1 MKFFYFFILTLTF
14 AAISC
19 NSDTDFPTEETDCQI
34 VEISDG
40 NKTVVLE
47 KDTAWFVKSGE
58 KKLFYCDKHKI
69 SAFFNTLRDLQ
80 LQGLSSYNGETGF
93 KNIITIKKQSG
104 KTVKTLKFNPVGNS
118 PQLIGSCNGGKCY
131 VVAVPGLKENPSVN
145 FSPEKNYWKELSLLE
160 ISGENFSSIKV
171 ENFLDTIQSFSIVLK
186 DGVLEFFDYKNEK
199 NQEIKQKNL
208 REYIGSII
216 GIYRAKEQFSALQL
230 PENNKIYSLTVNGK
244 KIDFFKKIDNGK
256 PDFNLMY
263 FSCGEDFGT
272 ATYFNFEKILID
284 ADKLK

>member
-1 MKFFYFFILTLTF
+1 MKFFYFFILILTF
-14 AAISC
+14 AAVSC

-69 SAFFNTLRDLQ
+69 YAFFNTLRDLQ

-93 KNIITIKKQSG
+93 KNTITIKKQSG

-131 VVAVPGLKENPSVN
+131 VVAIPGLKENPSVN
-145 FSPEKNYWKELSLLE
+145 FSADENYWKELSLLE
-160 ISGENFSSIKV
+160 ISAENFSSIKV
-171 ENFLDTIQSFSIVLK
+171 ENFLDTAQSFSIVLK

-199 NQEIKQKNL
+199 NQEIKQENL
-208 REYIGSII
+208 REYIGSIFDV
-216 GIYRAKEQFSALQL
+216 YRAKEQFSKLQL
-230 PENNKIYSLTVNGK
+230 PENQKIYSLTVNGK
-244 KIDFFKKIDNGK
+244 KIDFFKKLDNGK
-256 PDFNLMY
+256 PDFNQMY

-284 ADKLK
+284 AEKLK

>member
-69 SAFFNTLRDLQ
+69 SALFNTLRDLQ

-284 ADKLK
+284 AEKLK

>member
-284 ADKLK
+284 AEKLK

>member
-186 DGVLEFFDYKNEK
+186 DGVLEFFDYKNGK

-284 ADKLK
+284 AEKLK

>member
-19 NSDTDFPTEETDCQI
+19 NSDTDFPTEETECQI

-284 ADKLK
+284 AEKLK

>member
-1 MKFFYFFILTLTF
+1 MKFLYFFILTLTF

-19 NSDTDFPTEETDCQI
+19 SSDEDFSLEESDCQI

-40 NKTVVLE
+40 KKTVVLE
-47 KDTAWFVKSGE
+47 KDTAWFVTAGG

-69 SAFFNTLRDLQ
+69 SALFNTLRDLQ
-80 LQGLSSYNGETGF
+80 LQGLSSYDGAAGF

-145 FSPEKNYWKELSLLE
+145 FSPDENYWKELSLLD
-160 ISGENFSSIKV
+160 INGENFSYIKV
-171 ENFLDTIQSFSIVLK
+171 ENFLDTAQSFSIVLK
-186 DGVLEFFDYKNEK
+186 NGALEFFDYKNEK
-199 NQEIKQKNL
+199 NPEINQENL
-208 REYIGSII
+208 REYIGSIF
-216 GIYRAKEQFSALQL
+216 GVYRAKEQFSKLQL
-230 PENNKIYSLTVNGK
+230 PENQKIYSLTVNGK
-244 KIDFFKKIDNGK
+244 KIDFFKKLDNGK
-256 PDFNLMY
+256 PDFNQMY

-272 ATYFNFEKILID
+272 ATYFSFERVLID
-284 ADKLK
+284 AEKLK

>member
-14 AAISC
+14 TAISC

-186 DGVLEFFDYKNEK
+186 DGLLEFFDYKNEK
-199 NQEIKQKNL
+199 NQEIKQENL

-284 ADKLK
+284 AEKLK

>member
-1 MKFFYFFILTLTF
+1 MKFFYFFILILTF
-14 AAISC
+14 AAVSC
-19 NSDTDFPTEETDCQI
+19 NSDTDFPTEESDCQI

-69 SAFFNTLRDLQ
+69 SALFNTLRDLQ

-93 KNIITIKKQSG
+93 KNIITIQKRSG

-160 ISGENFSSIKV
+160 ISAENFSSIKV
-171 ENFLDTIQSFSIVLK
+171 ENFLDTAQSFSIVLK

-199 NQEIKQKNL
+199 NQEIKQENL
-208 REYIGSII
+208 REYIGSIFDV
-216 GIYRAKEQFSALQL
+216 YRAKEQFSKLQL
-230 PENNKIYSLTVNGK
+230 PENQKIYSLTVNGK

-256 PDFNLMY
+256 PDFNQMY

-272 ATYFNFEKILID
+272 ATYFSFERVLID
-284 ADKLK
+284 AEKLK

>member
-230 PENNKIYSLTVNGK
+230 PENNKIYSLTVNDK

-284 ADKLK
+284 AEKLK

>member
-1 MKFFYFFILTLTF
+1 MKFFYFFILILTF
-14 AAISC
+14 AAVSC
-19 NSDTDFPTEETDCQI
+19 NSDTDFPTEESDCQI

-69 SAFFNTLRDLQ
+69 YAFFNTLRDLQ

-93 KNIITIKKQSG
+93 KNTITIKKQSG

-131 VVAVPGLKENPSVN
+131 VVAIPGLKENPSVN
-145 FSPEKNYWKELSLLE
+145 FSPDENYWKELSLLD
-160 ISGENFSSIKV
+160 INGENFSSIKV
-171 ENFLDTIQSFSIVLK
+171 ENFLDTAQSFSIVLK

-199 NQEIKQKNL
+199 NPEIKQENL
-208 REYIGSII
+208 REYIGSIF
-216 GIYRAKEQFSALQL
+216 GVYRAKEQFSALQL
-230 PENNKIYSLTVNGK
+230 PENQKIYSLTVNGK

-256 PDFNLMY
+256 PDFNQMY

-272 ATYFNFEKILID
+272 ATYFSFERVLID
-284 ADKLK
+284 AEKLK